1 MSDFMVPTSAS
12 TPLRPN
18 LPSRV
23 LLGLIRWQER
33 RKKRLSKRGVGQ
45 NNSAQGQGGAQVQ
58 SVVALPE
65 QQHFLKILRKAMD
78 TPSFPQRLSAM
89 PLRRV
94 VHVQVPGATGPL
106 AARLY
111 IPHGRVRGAV
121 LYLHGGGFV
130 HCGLN
135 SHHGICCRLARA
147 SGAAVLL
154 PDYALA
160 PENPFPAAV
169 EDSRA
174 ALVWLAGASAQYWG

>member
-1 MSDFMVPTSAS
+1 MVPTSVS

-33 RKKRLSKRGVGQ
+33 RKKRLPKKGAGQ
-45 NNSAQGQGGAQVQ
+45 GNSAQGQGGAQAQ
-58 SVVALPE
+58 PAAALPE

-78 TPSFPQRLSAM
+78 TPSFPQRLSAL

-94 VHVQVPGATGPL
+94 VRVQVPGATGPL

-121 LYLHGGGFV
+121 L
-130 HCGLN
+130 
-135 SHHGICCRLARA
+135 
-147 SGAAVLL
+147 
-154 PDYALA
+154 
-160 PENPFPAAV
+160 
-169 EDSRA
+169 
-174 ALVWLAGASAQYWG
+174 

>member
-1 MSDFMVPTSAS
+1 MSDFMVPTSVS

-33 RKKRLSKRGVGQ
+33 RKKRLPKKGAGQ
-45 NNSAQGQGGAQVQ
+45 GNTAQGNSAQGQGGAQAQ
-58 SVVALPE
+58 PAAALPE

-78 TPSFPQRLSAM
+78 TPSFPQRLSAL

-94 VHVQVPGATGPL
+94 VRVQVPGATGPL

-111 IPHGRVRGAV
+111 IPHGRVRGGV

-130 HCGLN
+130 
-135 SHHGICCRLARA
+135 
-147 SGAAVLL
+147 
-154 PDYALA
+154 
-160 PENPFPAAV
+160 
-169 EDSRA
+169 
-174 ALVWLAGASAQYWG
+174 